1 MSLNIALLRIQIPDV
16 IRFFGSDNVCP
27 EEIHVSMLLTRFSMV
42 HVFEK

>member
-16 IRFFGSDNVCP
+16 KRFFGSDNACP
-27 EEIHVSMLLTRFSMV
+27 EEIHVSKLLTRFSMV